1 MSNTNKTRLFNIVVC
16 LLAAHVVPFFGAS
29 VGAPPLVVLSC
40 YLLAVSLPFI
50 LDYLIY
56 EVK

>member
-1 MSNTNKTRLFNIVVC
+1 MSNTNKTRLYNIIIT

-40 YLLAVSLPFI
+40 YLLAVSLPFV